1 MPTTIFTLCSVLVII
16 IISTFTI
23 ISQLWLW
30 SWLQIEAT
38 MGPQFPRSQD
48 LGAQKMMAS
57 LGPGLRDGSTPS
69 LAGEQKRDPPTAGS
83 PWRGSVVAHLHQTR
97 ARTLELNRCSFKPWL
112 SLSSPWPW
120 VSYFL
125 NLSFLISKWREEHFP
140 RGHSW
145 TPGPAPCSVKA
156 GPSPPFPT
164 LLTLQFGATE
174 AVESFGFR
182 EQTLISLHFVPQD
195 EKLQVRVNLT
205 KWGAV

>member
-1 MPTTIFTLCSVLVII
+1 MPITIFTICSVLVII
-16 IISTFTI
+16 IIGTFTI

-48 LGAQKMMAS
+48 LGAQKTMAS

-69 LAGEQKRDPPTAGS
+69 LAGGSSFAIRAEEGPTHCLVPLEGKCCCLDH
-83 PWRGSVVAHLHQTR
+83 AHLHQTR
-97 ARTLELNRCSFKPWL
+97 AQTLELNRCSFKPWL

-140 RGHSW
+140 RGHS
-145 TPGPAPCSVKA
+145 
-156 GPSPPFPT
+156 
-164 LLTLQFGATE
+164 
-174 AVESFGFR
+174 
-182 EQTLISLHFVPQD
+182 
-195 EKLQVRVNLT
+195 
-205 KWGAV
+205 